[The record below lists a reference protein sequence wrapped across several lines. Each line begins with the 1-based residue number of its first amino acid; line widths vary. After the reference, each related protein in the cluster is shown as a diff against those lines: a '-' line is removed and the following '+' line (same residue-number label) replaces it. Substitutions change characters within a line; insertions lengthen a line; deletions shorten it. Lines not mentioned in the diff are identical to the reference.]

1 MSAQGVDQC
10 MINVHYYYYYCSYRV
25 NVVWPFSV
33 SLFDGL
39 SHGQY
44 MCDGGRVLVNKDM
57 KTSLL
62 TVHVLAGPPFKKKG
76 S

>member
-1 MSAQGVDQC
+1 MYIVIIIRAYG
-10 MINVHYYYYYCSYRV
+10 V
-25 NVVWPFSV
+25 NVMWPFSV

-44 MCDGGRVLVNKDM
+44 MCDGGRVLANKDM
-57 KTSLL
+57 KTRLL
-62 TVHVLAGPPFKKKG
+62 IVCVLAGSPFKKKG